1 MPVGTVRTVPVP
13 SSSVAELAEDWLTAK
28 RAVES
33 AEQAE
38 KGNSDR
44 ARRADLARW
53 AIVIG
58 EARGHSPT
66 DDEPPITQLRLA
78 DLAEDVLVAAVAGA
92 KRRWSDAT
100 MARMISS
107 LRGFTR

>member
-1 MPVGTVRTVPVP
+1 MPAGTVRAVPVR

-66 DDEPPITQLRLA
+66 ADEPPITRLRLA
-78 DLAEDVLVAAVAGA
+78 DPLDGDVLRGPPRGSGA
-92 KRRWSDAT
+92 PRHSTGRR
-100 MARMISS
+100 
-107 LRGFTR
+107 